1 MTFRPRRLSNGP
13 SSRGFNR
20 NELVSVK
27 RRISS
32 NHGKLV
38 IFLGLMLVMFLFT
51 SEQPVPKIQAFATP
65 VKVKEVSNKALNV
78 AKQQT
83 EQGVD
88 NSLRG
93 GDTEDSQQNNKPD
106 TQELG
111 RAGNFGSEVDNSG
124 PKIYNENSQ
133 NTRTFHSDELGDKEQ
148 SKASVDKDVVRTDKF
163 GDVENVFDS
172 DSENRPHMPENKHE
186 FVDRVVDNNA
196 EDSIKSPP
204 HDTHKSR
211 LVDPVDPDDKPR
223 DSINDKKG
231 FVDPLLGDRP
241 EDQGDKPDDVINNKK
256 GGVDPLLDDHPEVKP
271 NDNDKKGFVDP
282 LLGDHP
288 EVKPGDSIDNK
299 KGFVDP
305 LLGDHPEVTPG
316 DNIDAKKGF
325 VDPLLG
331 DRPEVKP
338 GDSTTDKRGFVD
350 PLLGDHPEVKPGDS
364 TTDKKGFV
372 DPLLGDRPEV
382 KPGDSTD
389 DKKGFVD
396 PLIGD
401 HPEVKPGDSTTDK
414 KGFVDPLLGD
424 RPEVQPGDSTDD
436 KKGFVDPLIGDHP
449 EVKPDDSINDKKGFV
464 DPLFGDRPKVKPGQ
478 NSKLDDSI
486 YDKGFGTKHGES
498 LGNSPLVE
506 GSLRENKR
514 YQMPDASSS
523 KPEKHESVDPLL
535 DDRLGDSEK
544 HSVSVEGSKKSQ
556 PESVGDSETLEDSS
570 KNSMFDNS
578 LGSKM
583 KTNNI
588 KSALRGG
595 SSKEGEHDQTTDVSK
610 EEDNSMIVGE
620 TNKGIQEKRED
631 DKVVDEKDALKL
643 IDEVDDLIKDLKHF
657 DEISEDETD
666 DLRM

>member
-1 MTFRPRRLSNGP
+1 VVLERMTFRPRRLSNGP

-288 EVKPGDSIDNK
+288 EVKPGDS
-299 KGFVDP
+299 
-305 LLGDHPEVTPG
+305 
-316 DNIDAKKGF
+316 
-325 VDPLLG
+325 
-331 DRPEVKP
+331 
-338 GDSTTDKRGFVD
+338 
-350 PLLGDHPEVKPGDS
+350 

-382 KPGDSTD
+382 QPGDSTD